1 MSIFA
6 SLESSWGLLGKPE
19 KKQAINLVFVV
30 IFAALMNAAMIGSI
44 WPFLNLVGDPS
55 VVYENKYYSFV
66 YSYLSFESPGD
77 FIVFTALA
85 SFFTILLSTVAQVYR
100 VYAVSNFALMRS
112 HTLSYKLFKHYL
124 GLSYEF
130 HTLHESSRLEANALS
145 ETQQVVMQ
153 LFRPAANIVAALT
166 SIFVT
171 LLLLLI
177 IDPLVTGS
185 VLLVF
190 GIFYGAVLFSTRT
203 AVSSLG
209 KKRQLENQKC
219 FQIASEALNGIKE
232 IKVNRIEKG
241 YMDRFFNA
249 THVMARS
256 TVIAQFLGES
266 PNFVLQG
273 LTFGGMIV
281 LTLVLLD
288 VDDVNTASQLGETLP
303 LIGIFAFAGQRL
315 IPELQ
320 RVFQGITQLQYAK
333 AAAQNLEQELE
344 VDQRFVTRSVTPE
357 PLQGSPRQILLQNV
371 SYKFP
376 GSESYAV
383 KNINLKIE
391 AGTKVG
397 IVGTTGSGKTTLF
410 DIFLGLMRPTDGR
423 ILLDGA
429 ELTDRNMD
437 SWQDSCSYVPQDV
450 YLFEGTIK
458 GNIVFTRNGSFDV
471 ERCEWAVRSAMLEGF
486 INSRDGGIESKVGER
501 GVRLSGGQR
510 QRIGIARALYRKTD
524 FLFLDEATS
533 ALDNTTER
541 ALLASLNT
549 EAADMTLFLIAHR
562 LSSVMSCDQI
572 IVMNDGE
579 LVGVGDWESLM
590 RENSYFRDLVKSK
603 EQ

>member
-1 MSIFA
+1 M
-6 SLESSWGLLGKPE
+6 
-19 KKQAINLVFVV
+19 
-30 IFAALMNAAMIGSI
+30 
-44 WPFLNLVGDPS
+44 
-55 VVYENKYYSFV
+55 
-66 YSYLSFESPGD
+66 
-77 FIVFTALA
+77 
-85 SFFTILLSTVAQVYR
+85 
-100 VYAVSNFALMRS
+100 
-112 HTLSYKLFKHYL
+112 FKHYL
-124 GLSYEF
+124 GQSYEF

-153 LFRPAANIVAALT
+153 LFRPAANIIAALT

-185 VLLVF
+185 VFLVF
-190 GIFYGAVLFSTRT
+190 GIFYGTVLFSTRS
-203 AVSSLG
+203 AVRSLG
-209 KKRQLENQKC
+209 KRRQLENQKC

-241 YMDRFFNA
+241 YLDRFFTA

-266 PNFVLQG
+266 PNFILQG

-281 LTLVLLD
+281 LTLLLLD
-288 VDDVNTASQLGETLP
+288 VNDVNAASQLGETLP

-344 VDQRFVTRSVTPE
+344 LDQRFLTRSVTPE
-357 PLQGSPRQILLQNV
+357 RLQASPRKILLQDV

-376 GSESYAV
+376 GSESYAI

-410 DIFLGLMRPTDGR
+410 DIFLGLLRPTDGR

-429 ELTDRNMD
+429 ELLDNNMD

-450 YLFEGTIK
+450 YLFEGTIQD
-458 GNIVFTRNGSFDV
+458 NIVFSRTGSIDAG
-471 ERCEWAVRSAMLEGF
+471 RCEWAVRSAMLEGF
-486 INSRDGGIESKVGER
+486 INSRDGGIDSKVGER

-533 ALDNTTER
+533 ALDNSTEK
-541 ALLASLNT
+541 ALLESLNT

-562 LSSVMSCDQI
+562 LSSVRSCDQI

-579 LVGVGDWESLM
+579 LVGVGDWDSLT
-590 RENSYFRDLVKSK
+590 RKNSYFRDLVKSK